1 MSFPQFQ
8 QQVLPQGGPL
18 LTRNPYADYMC
29 LLRAERFS
37 LSQLCRYMDG
47 IHNADLRLKSSGGNP
62 RLVMERLI
70 LGMCLGEKSG
80 MAAARAEQ

>member
-8 QQVLPQGGPL
+8 QRVLPQGAPL

-29 LLRAERFS
+29 FLRAAGLS
-37 LSQLCRYMDG
+37 LNALRRYMDS
-47 IHNADLRLKSSGGNP
+47 IHDADFKLKSSGYNP

-70 LGMCLGEKSG
+70 LGMCLGDENK
-80 MAAARAEQ
+80 APQRAGT